1 MNPRFDATCQLPP
14 MIEIVGLYISRGH
27 NYFGHHGQPPGEEA
41 AVEMASVE
49 CTAGRGLRGDR
60 FFDYKEDYKGQ
71 ITFFAWEVYEDL
83 CRQFKIHDKHTGVLR
98 RNAITRGIDLNTLV
112 GRRFSIQDIQFEGM
126 GECSPCYWMNVA
138 FGPGAEDALRGRGGL
153 RARILTSGILR
164 ANIPSR
170 AGALTLLAPQGGLIA
185 TDQKPDTTAS

>member
-1 MNPRFDATCQLPP
+1 
-14 MIEIVGLYISRGH
+14 MIEIVGLYVSPGH
-27 NYFGHHGQPPGEEA
+27 IYFGHHGQPPGEEP

-98 RNAITRGIDLNTLV
+98 RNAITRGGIDLNLSLIHISEPTRL
-112 GRRFSIQDIQFEGM
+112 GM
-126 GECSPCYWMNVA
+126 ISYA
-138 FGPGAEDALRGRGGL
+138 
-153 RARILTSGILR
+153 
-164 ANIPSR
+164 
-170 AGALTLLAPQGGLIA
+170 
-185 TDQKPDTTAS
+185 

>member
-1 MNPRFDATCQLPP
+1 

-60 FFDYKEDYKGQ
+60 FFDHKEDYKGQ

-112 GRRFSIQDIQFEGM
+112 GRRFSVQDIQFEGM
-126 GECSPCYWMNVA
+126 GECSPCYLLLDEYGVRAWGRRCPARTRRSESPHSDKRDSSGKYPPVES
-138 FGPGAEDALRGRGGL
+138 GALRL
-153 RARILTSGILR
+153 LT
-164 ANIPSR
+164 P
-170 AGALTLLAPQGGLIA
+170 
-185 TDQKPDTTAS
+185 